1 MEDLKKIALENIR
14 NFIKVTP
21 KKDILSRLAIL
32 SGDSKEGYVISS
44 IISEDFINY
53 CNRDLPIE
61 EMVVVQVNW
70 PDIAYF
76 FHNNFVSK
84 SSFAV
89 RSIIGV
95 EILFNLTSFI
105 ISIPVK

>member
-21 KKDILSRLAIL
+21 KNDILSRLAVL
-32 SGDSKEGYVISS
+32 SGDSKEGYLISS

-61 EMVVVQVNW
+61 EMVVVKVNW

-76 FHNNFVSK
+76 FQNNFQNPQNMRV
-84 SSFAV
+84 F
-89 RSIIGV
+89 
-95 EILFNLTSFI
+95 L
-105 ISIPVK
+105 

>member
-76 FHNNFVSK
+76 FQNNFQNPQNKRV
-84 SSFAV
+84 FF
-89 RSIIGV
+89 I
-95 EILFNLTSFI
+95 TSHYD
-105 ISIPVK
+105 KRRKYTC